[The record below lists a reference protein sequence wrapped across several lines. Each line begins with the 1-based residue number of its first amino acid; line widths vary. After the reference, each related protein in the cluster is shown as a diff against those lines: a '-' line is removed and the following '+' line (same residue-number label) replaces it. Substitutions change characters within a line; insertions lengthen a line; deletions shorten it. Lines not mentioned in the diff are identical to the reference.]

1 MYIYSITN
9 IKNNKKYVGMT
20 SKSILESTEYY
31 GSGLYIKRAIKKQG
45 KQDFVKEI
53 LEICETIEELKKQE
67 VYWIYKIKCKHPI
80 GYNLTDGGD
89 GVINPTKNVR
99 KKISNKLKNLTG
111 KNHQHYGMKRSKE
124 TKQKMRNAQLGK
136 ILSRE
141 TRDKISG
148 AKTGFKYPK
157 EFGEKMSKI
166 LKGIKHN
173 KEWNEKVA
181 RNQPS
186 NRATVQYDKEMNVVN
201 EFYSISDA
209 SRQTGIAK
217 GSICNCCKGKAKT
230 AGKFIWKYKKGVGA

>member
-1 MYIYSITN
+1 
-9 IKNNKKYVGMT
+9 
-20 SKSILESTEYY
+20 
-31 GSGLYIKRAIKKQG
+31 
-45 KQDFVKEI
+45 
-53 LEICETIEELKKQE
+53 
-67 VYWIYKIKCKHPI
+67 
-80 GYNLTDGGD
+80 
-89 GVINPTKNVR
+89 
-99 KKISNKLKNLTG
+99 
-111 KNHQHYGMKRSKE
+111 
-124 TKQKMRNAQLGK
+124 MRNAQLGK